1 MHIWKIKLTKESLKV
16 LRKYKNFLVG
26 NVADAIECNDWYFP
40 ASTYEYID
48 LLDIIETELHDFFD
62 LPKDVE
68 VYVEDFMT
76 NIISYEKGHKRP

>member
-16 LRKYKNFLVG
+16 LRKHKNFLVG

-48 LLDIIETELHDFFD
+48 LLDIIEKELHDFFD

-68 VYVEDFMT
+68 VHMT

>member
-1 MHIWKIKLTKESLKV
+1 MTKESLKV

-26 NVADAIECNDWYFP
+26 NVANAIEYNDWYFT

-48 LLDIIETELHDFFD
+48 LLDIIEKELHDFFD

-68 VYVEDFMT
+68 VHVEDFMT